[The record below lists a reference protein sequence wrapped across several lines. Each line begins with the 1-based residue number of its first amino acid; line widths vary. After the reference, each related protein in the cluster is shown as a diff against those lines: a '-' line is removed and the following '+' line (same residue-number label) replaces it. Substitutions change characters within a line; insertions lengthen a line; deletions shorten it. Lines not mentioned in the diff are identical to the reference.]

1 MKVKNRFENFEKF
14 LVRFTSTINSLKFI
28 DNEKIT
34 HLFRNFSK
42 QLIEK
47 IYHLNEITKYSNY
60 VKKMRQTINQMK
72 IRNEMKQNATI
83 FTTIKKRRTRAI
95 ENMNRKKTNFKK
107 ISKNKFK
114 TKKHNAMKNIIFK
127 LSIHIRVKLRK
138 INKCFQCET
147 TKHML
152 IDLNA
157 SCQKKNHITRE
168 KVETFFSKMS
178 IK

>member
-1 MKVKNRFENFEKF
+1 MKIKNRFENFEKF
-14 LVRFTSTINSLKFI
+14 LTRFTSTINSLKLI

-34 HLFRNFSK
+34 HLFRNLSK

-47 IYHLNEITKYSNY
+47 IYHLNEVTKYSNY

-114 TKKHNAMKNIIFK
+114 TKEHNAMKNMIFK
-127 LSIHIRVKLRK
+127 LLTHIRVKFRK
-138 INKCFQCET
+138 TNKCFKYET
-147 TKHML
+147 IKHIS
-152 IDLNA
+152 IDSNA
-157 SCQKKNHITRE
+157 SCQKKITSHE
-168 KVETFFSKMS
+168 KKSKFFFQK
-178 IK
+178 

>member
-1 MKVKNRFENFEKF
+1 MLQQFFFLNFVMKVKNRFESFEKF
-14 LVRFTSTINSLKFI
+14 LTRFTSTINSLKFI

-83 FTTIKKRRTRAI
+83 FTTIKKRRTRVI
-95 ENMNRKKTNFKK
+95 KNMNRKKTNFKK
-107 ISKNKFK
+107 VSKNKFK

-138 INKCFQCET
+138 TNKCFKCET
-147 TKHML
+147 TKHIS
-152 IDLNA
+152 IDSNA
-157 SCQKKNHITRE
+157 SC
-168 KVETFFSKMS
+168 
-178 IK
+178 

>member
-1 MKVKNRFENFEKF
+1 MKIKNRFESFEKF
-14 LVRFTSTINSLKFI
+14 LVRFTSTINSLKLI

-47 IYHLNEITKYSNY
+47 IYHLNEVTKYSNY
-60 VKKMRQTINQMK
+60 VKKMRQTVNQMK

-83 FTTIKKRRTRAI
+83 FTTIKKRRTRAV
-95 ENMNRKKTNFKK
+95 EDMSRKKTSFRK

-127 LSIHIRVKLRK
+127 LSTHIRIKLRK
-138 INKCFQCET
+138 TNKCFKCEA
-147 TKHML
+147 TKHMS
-152 IDLNA
+152 IDSNA

-168 KVETFFSKMS
+168 KIEIFFQK
-178 IK
+178 